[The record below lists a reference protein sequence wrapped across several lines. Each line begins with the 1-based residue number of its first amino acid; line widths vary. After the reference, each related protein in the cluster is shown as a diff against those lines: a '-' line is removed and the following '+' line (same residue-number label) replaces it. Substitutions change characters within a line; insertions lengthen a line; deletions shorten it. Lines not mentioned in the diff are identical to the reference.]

1 MRPSVGRGEDVM
13 NQFLPIAAIAL
24 AVSMLSGCAAL
35 DKMDA
40 DHRQYLLNLD
50 KQKCSGFGFTEGTD
64 AFAHCMMQLS
74 QQESAQKAAAQRQE
88 QYNQMVAQQAEKD
101 RQAAAAA
108 AAQQSSQ
115 SAPRAPMSPA
125 EKMICQ
131 DRNATTGSNDDCE

>member
-1 MRPSVGRGEDVM
+1 M
-13 NQFLPIAAIAL
+13 NHCFRITAVAL
-24 AVSMLSGCAAL
+24 AASALAGCAAL
-35 DKMDA
+35 DKMNA
-40 DHRQYLLNLD
+40 DHQQYLLNLD

-74 QQESAQKAAAQRQE
+74 QQESAQKAAAQRQD
-88 QYNQMVAQQAEKD
+88 QYNKMVAEQAEKD

-108 AAQQSSQ
+108 AAQQNQQ

-131 DRNATTGSNDDCE
+131 DRNAATGSNDDCE